1 MYNMVQSNW
10 NFLVGPKKMSLF
22 ITVLKFNKAP
32 SLMLFEHTFDNQE
45 NQYVGLK
52 LFLLL

>member
-1 MYNMVQSNW
+1 MVQSNW
-10 NFLVGPKKMSLF
+10 NFLVGSKENVFVYNCSQ
-22 ITVLKFNKAP
+22 INKAP